1 MSSVR
6 RLCVGFVICIFA
18 LVATAELQAQNAGSG
33 EANRLG
39 QEAVQKVELENAQ
52 KRIAEWDSQLGELE
66 DNLDSSEVAGRV
78 ISDGRKATEQI
89 LNATTALR
97 DLAAD
102 RLKRFQAAKGKLGD
116 PPAEGQDEVP
126 AVAHER
132 DRLNQDI
139 AKVSGLIKQIELIDF
154 QAAELSDRLASLAR
168 ERFTRRILG
177 RVDVPLDP
185 SVWLESGGEVLAFPS
200 MVQARYAN
208 LELDGKVADELSE
221 IAPGLVFLAMIVL
234 AALIGGEVIVLRYI
248 PSRWKETPKEDRIAL
263 VSGTRFVFTAL
274 VPGIALLIAY
284 SILDS
289 QEALLKGSMGDF
301 VHQCFAAA
309 LFLLFVG
316 AAVRS
321 VHSPFAPTLRRSGT
335 TKRGAR
341 VVGISSLAI
350 ALIFAVDMILLQGA
364 TTLGTSLNV
373 ALIQSITNVLIISIL
388 LYVCSLGVF
397 WVHDERVRHEFWAKL
412 ERRSRRGMKAIA
424 ILLPVLMV
432 LGYVA
437 LARFILENLM
447 LASAFLTCYWLL
459 RGLFRALMHTYLV
472 KPEETVDDTA
482 PDTVHGT
489 LYFWLRVMIDVVM
502 ITIAIPAAVMV
513 FTDIA
518 WVDLLSAGEQAFIG
532 IQVGGIN
539 FSLRAILLAVLMF
552 VIVLGLMRFFQ
563 RMLSTRVLPN
573 TKLDQGL
580 QHSVSAIFGYA
591 GICLAVLMAIS
602 AAGMDLSNLAIIAG
616 AISVGIGFGMQSIV
630 NNFVSGLILL
640 VERPIKVGDWI
651 VVGADQGFVKDIRVR
666 ATEIETFDRSSIV
679 IPNSELISNR
689 VLNWTLKERSGRG
702 IIKIGVSYGSDVEKV
717 REILLEMAD
726 KRREILSYPAPQV
739 VFMDFGHSSLDFE
752 LRYFLR
758 DIGDVLAVASSIR
771 FELVQR
777 FRDEGVEVPF
787 PQRDLNLRDIDKLT
801 DAIREAGQG
810 RKKPEPEAPKRD
822 EPAPSTPS
830 SDDGNDTGEIGE
842 GAEKKATPPSAA
854 KDVSRDADAAG
865 RSIPDAGGEPDGDA
879 PR

>member
-1 MSSVR
+1 MTSVR
-6 RLCVGFVICIFA
+6 HVVAGLAICLFA
-18 LVATAELQAQNAGSG
+18 MTASLGVSAQTNA
-33 EANRLG
+33 ER

-52 KRIAEWDSQLGELE
+52 ERISDWDTALDELE
-66 DNLDSSEVAGRV
+66 NA
-78 ISDGRKATEQI
+78 ISDGELTNRAI
-89 LNATTALR
+89 
-97 DLAAD
+97 AD
-102 RLKRFQAAKGKLGD
+102 RRDQLETIGIGVRALHDRADERLARFKAALGKLGE
-116 PPAEGQDEVP
+116 PPAEGQEEVP
-126 AVAHER
+126 AVARER
-132 DRLNQDI
+132 ERIGQDI
-139 AKVSGLIKQIELIDF
+139 ARVSGVIKQLELVDF
-154 QAAELSDRLASLAR
+154 RATELADQLAGLAR

-185 SVWLESGGEVLAFPS
+185 IVWFKSWGEIVQLPS

-208 LELDGKVADELSE
+208 LELEGQVADELSE
-221 IAPGLVFLAMIVL
+221 VAPGLVLLTFIVI

-248 PSRWKETPKEDRIAL
+248 PVRWKSMPDEDRVSLI
-263 VSGTRFVFTAL
+263 SGTRFLFTAM
-274 VPGIALLIAY
+274 VPGIALVIAY
-284 SILDS
+284 AMLDS
-289 QEALLKGSMGDF
+289 RQALLKGAMGDF

-316 AAVRS
+316 AAIRS
-321 VHSPFAPTLRRSGT
+321 VHSPFSPTLRRSGT
-335 TKRGAR
+335 TMQGAR
-341 VVGISSLAI
+341 VVGISSLAV
-350 ALIFAVDMILLQGA
+350 AVIFAFDMVLLQGA
-364 TTLGTSLNV
+364 TTLGTSLDI
-373 ALIQSITNVLIISIL
+373 ALIQSITNVLAISVL
-388 LYVCSLGVF
+388 LFVSSLGVF
-397 WVHDERVRHEFWAKL
+397 WVHDERDRHEIWAKI
-412 ERRSRRGMKAIA
+412 ERRSRRGLKTIA
-424 ILLPVLMV
+424 ILMPVLMA

-437 LARFILENLM
+437 LARFVLENLM
-447 LASAFLTCYWLL
+447 MGLAFLTCYWLL
-459 RGLFRALMHTYLV
+459 RGYCRALTHTYLV
-472 KPEETVDDTA
+472 RPETSEDSTVSNA
-482 PDTVHGT
+482 VHGT
-489 LYFWLRVMIDVVM
+489 LYFWIRVLIDVVM
-502 ITIAIPAAVMV
+502 VSIAVPIAVMI

-518 WVDLLSAGEQAFIG
+518 WADLIFAVQQAFVG
-532 IQVGGIN
+532 IQVGGIH
-539 FSLRAILLAVLMF
+539 FSLRSILLAALMF
-552 VIVLGLMRFFQ
+552 VIVLAAMRFFQ

-591 GICLAVLMAIS
+591 GICLAILLAVS
-602 AAGMDLSNLAIIAG
+602 AAGLDLSNLAIIAG

-702 IIKIGVSYGSDVEKV
+702 IIKIGVSYGSDVDKV

-739 VFMDFGHSSLDFE
+739 VFMDFGASSLDFE

-758 DIGDVLAVASSIR
+758 DIGDVMVVASSIR

-777 FRDEGVEVPF
+777 FRDEGVEIPF

-801 DAIREAGQG
+801 DAIREAGKG
-810 RKKPEPEAPKRD
+810 K
-822 EPAPSTPS
+822 PAPSVEKRETPDVPS
-830 SDDGNDTGEIGE
+830 GDENLDH
-842 GAEKKATPPSAA
+842 GADQQAAPPSDA
-854 KDVSRDADAAG
+854 KDISRDQDAASRG
-865 RSIPDAGGEPDGDA
+865 ISDAGGDPDGDA